1 MTPLGWNDAELT
13 EAALRLV
20 VATLAG
26 MAIGLNRDI
35 HNKPVGMRTLGLVSL
50 GSALALLS
58 ATSFG
63 QLQYDQDAVS
73 RVIQGLLTGVGFIGA
88 GVVLHDKTRMKIHG
102 LTTAATVWVAAVLGI
117 TAGMGAWVITIAG
130 SAVTLFLLVI
140 GLKLEAWLERII
152 VGRTTNEEGPPN
164 D

>member
-1 MTPLGWNDAELT
+1 MTPLAWDDAELT

-63 QLQYDQDAVS
+63 KLEYDQDAVS

-152 VGRTTNEEGPPN
+152 VGHTTNDEGPPN